1 MLSIVLSS
9 LVQLGF
15 ARLNK
20 CQRRDRTMQRQNSVF
35 GGPATSL
42 ELRYTGKPVSGWGGL
57 LVVMRYFEKRGVR
70 QVLQSALADGR
81 TSPNQMPVV
90 DLVLALLAAVLTG
103 GRRFAH
109 VERLRTDEVVQATLG
124 LARMPSAMTLTR
136 YFGGLVR
143 SQVEHL
149 SAVLGQFVF
158 GQLTGPPLGA
168 TLDLDSTVFERYGG
182 QEGSLKGYNPRK
194 HGRPSHH
201 PLLAMLAEAK
211 LVLHAWLRSG
221 NTASARGVKAFL
233 AETLARL
240 PHDFRLYAVRAD
252 SGFFVSDFLTEL
264 ERRELPYV
272 IAVRMNPR
280 LRRAVAAIGQWQS
293 FAAGLEAGETSY
305 CAPGWQVPRRL
316 VVVRELLRERPEARG
331 RKLLEVPGYTFH
343 VLVTTL
349 HHQPVATWR
358 FYNSRAESENLIKE
372 LKEDFAADGFCL
384 QSFDGTE
391 AAFRLICFLFNL
403 LADFKRQ
410 VTQEQA
416 PRLAT
421 LRTQVL
427 VVGAILGREGR
438 HTVLR
443 LGLRERWRHRFATL
457 LERIA
462 ALAISTV
469 AQFADYAKNP
479 ALRPWKP
486 RRPSRLRHLTLVSN

>member
-1 MLSIVLSS
+1 
-9 LVQLGF
+9 
-15 ARLNK
+15 
-20 CQRRDRTMQRQNSVF
+20 MQEQSNVF

-57 LVVMRYFEKRGVR
+57 LAVMRYFERRGVR
-70 QVLQSALADGR
+70 QVLASALPDGR
-81 TSPNQMPVV
+81 TSPNQIAVV
-90 DLVLALLAAVLTG
+90 DLVVAFLAAVLTG

-109 VERLRTDEVVQATLG
+109 VERLRTDEVVQTILG

-149 SAVLGQFVF
+149 SAVLGQFIF
-158 GQLTGPPLGA
+158 GQLKRPLLGA
-168 TLDLDSTVFERYGG
+168 TLDLDSTVLERYGN

-221 NTASARGVKAFL
+221 NTSSARGVKAFL

-240 PHDFRLYAVRAD
+240 PQDFRLYAVRAD
-252 SGFFVSDFLTEL
+252 SGFFVSEFLEDL
-264 ERRELPYV
+264 ERRALPYV
-272 IAVRMNPR
+272 IVVRMNPL
-280 LRRAVAAIGQWQS
+280 LRRAVAAIRQWQP
-293 FAAGLEAGETSY
+293 FAPGLEAGETTY
-305 CAPGWQVPRRL
+305 CAHGWHAPRRL
-316 VVVRELLRERPEARG
+316 VVVRELLDERPEARG

-349 HHQPVATWR
+349 GHDPVATWR
-358 FYNSRAESENLIKE
+358 FYNSRAESENRIKE
-372 LKEDFAADGFCL
+372 LKEDFGAGGFCL

-403 LADFKRQ
+403 IAEFKRE
-410 VTQEQA
+410 VTEDQA
-416 PRLAT
+416 PRLST
-421 LRTQVL
+421 LRTKVL
-427 VVGAILGREGR
+427 VIGAILGREGR

-443 LGLRERWRHRFATL
+443 LGLRERWRQRFAAL
-457 LERIA
+457 LQRIA

-479 ALRPWKP
+479 TLRPWKP
-486 RRPSRLRHLTLVSN
+486 RRPAHRHPLVLVPN